1 MKYWKQFWGG
11 LNQGWKRIH
20 YVILFFPAI
29 IFSGLGLLLLIGGT
43 NRGQDA
49 GGLMIFFALSIL
61 AFYYLLIT
69 AIYWIKEGFQ
79 SKDEPT
85 KEDE

>member
-20 YVILFFPAI
+20 YVGLPTLMIV
-29 IFSGLGLLLLIGGT
+29 IFLLISDGRTQSSEVPGAIMT
-43 NRGQDA
+43 IT
-49 GGLMIFFALSIL
+49 GLAIVPYFLI
-61 AFYYLLIT
+61 IT

-79 SKDEPT
+79 SKEPT
-85 KEDE
+85 EEE

>member
-11 LNQGWKRIH
+11 LNQGYKRMH
-20 YVILFFPAI
+20 YVLLPV
-29 IFSGLGLLLLIGGT
+29 LGYLIGSIISSPKQGW
-43 NRGQDA
+43 
-49 GGLMIFFALSIL
+49 ALVPFGIIGYVLVVSI
-61 AFYYLLIT
+61 
-69 AIYWIKEGFQ
+69 IYWIKEGFQ